1 VCSMQSGRSLPNSEM
16 ALAPAFVIILVLV
29 SLFAVGGYWLMRP
42 TVLKNPGVAAY
53 HPPAAAKV
61 LDANSGARLVA
72 AEAAATAA
80 ADKENRKLGLAA
92 NASVA
97 PKSADGR
104 AVEGPVA
111 PKQTTARVQKRH
123 DAPGQAPPRV
133 AQREAAPSLFGPWR
147 FGLF

>member
-1 VCSMQSGRSLPNSEM
+1 MRSGRSLPNSEM
-16 ALAPAFVIILVLV
+16 ALAPALAIILGLV
-29 SLFAVGGYWLMRP
+29 SLFAVAGYWMMKP

-53 HPPAAAKV
+53 HAPAAAKV
-61 LDANSGARLVA
+61 IDAKAEAKLVA

-80 ADKENRKLGLAA
+80 ADKENRRLGLAA

-104 AVEGPVA
+104 AVDGPA
-111 PKQTTARVQKRH
+111 TPKQTTARVHRRQ
-123 DAPGQAPPRV
+123 DVPGQAPPRV
-133 AQREAAPSLFGPWR
+133 AQRETGPSLFGFR

>member
-1 VCSMQSGRSLPNSEM
+1 MQSGRSLPNSEM

-53 HPPAAAKV
+53 QPPAAAKV

-111 PKQTTARVQKRH
+111 PKQTTARVHKRH

>member
-1 VCSMQSGRSLPNSEM
+1 MK
-16 ALAPAFVIILVLV
+16 
-29 SLFAVGGYWLMRP
+29 P

-53 HPPAAAKV
+53 QPPVAAKM
-61 LDANSGARLVA
+61 LDANSEARLVA
-72 AEAAATAA
+72 AEAVATAA

-104 AVEGPVA
+104 AVEGSAA
-111 PKQTTARVQKRH
+111 PKQATARVHKRQ
-123 DAPGQAPPRV
+123 DVQTPPRV
-133 AQREAAPSLFGPWR
+133 AQREAAPSLFGWR

>member
-1 VCSMQSGRSLPNSEM
+1 M

-42 TVLKNPGVAAY
+42 TVLRNPGVAAY
-53 HPPAAAKV
+53 QPPAATKV

-92 NASVA
+92 NALVA

-104 AVEGPVA
+104 AVESPA
-111 PKQTTARVQKRH
+111 TPKRTIARVQKRH

>member
-1 VCSMQSGRSLPNSEM
+1 M
-16 ALAPAFVIILVLV
+16 ALAPALVIILGVV
-29 SLFAVGGYWLMRP
+29 SLFAVAGYWLMKP

-53 HPPAAAKV
+53 YAPAAAQV
-61 LDANSGARLVA
+61 IDAKAEAKLVA

-80 ADKENRKLGLAA
+80 ADKENRRLGLAA

-104 AVEGPVA
+104 AVDGPA
-111 PKQTTARVQKRH
+111 TPKQTTARVHRRQ
-123 DAPGQAPPRV
+123 DVPGQVPPRV
-133 AQREAAPSLFGPWR
+133 AQREAGPSLFGFR